1 MQSSRGVKAYAAC
14 CLADILRVCAPDA
27 PYTAEQLRV
36 SSDFSVAVA
45 NDQDIFQ
52 FFAVQLTNNLKPPPP
67 NAKPLQPT
75 RTKSNG
81 ETQSQLPHVATQ
93 ASQRIFEVPYY
104 DEYCY
109 LLDSLAEIKSV
120 VLACDV
126 PGGDDIVTNFF
137 EGFTQIVR

>member
-1 MQSSRGVKAYAAC
+1 M
-14 CLADILRVCAPDA
+14 
-27 PYTAEQLRV
+27 
-36 SSDFSVAVA
+36 VAVA
-45 NDQDIFQ
+45 DNQDIFQ

-81 ETQSQLPHVATQ
+81 ETQSQLSQLPTQ
-93 ASQRIFEVPYY
+93 SSQRIFEVPYY

-126 PGGDDIVTNFF
+126 PGGDDIMTNFF